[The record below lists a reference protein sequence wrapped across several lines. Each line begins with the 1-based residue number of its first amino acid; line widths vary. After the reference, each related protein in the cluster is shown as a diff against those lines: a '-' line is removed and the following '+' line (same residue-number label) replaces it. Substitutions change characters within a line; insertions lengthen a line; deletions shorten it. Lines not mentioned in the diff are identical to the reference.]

1 MTLTVKHAF
10 VSAKADGG
18 DTSVVR
24 PSDWNANHT
33 FTGTL
38 DPVNGGTGSSAV
50 MTQGSVVFAG
60 PGGAYA
66 QDNDNLFFDDTNN
79 RLGIGTA
86 TPGKTLEVYKAS
98 SPTVRIRNS
107 ATYWDVGLTGNSLFV
122 GLAGGQNV
130 VVDTGGYVGLHGQA
144 TPLAPIHVGS
154 TTGNNPPIASPA
166 ILVAE
171 DRNTNGSGHGFA
183 DESIVHTS
191 AAGTGYA
198 AFAASV
204 NYTGSQHY
212 DHYVGFQA
220 DLKYAS
226 AGTMTSAIGLSV
238 GLHFTAGLA
247 TNFYG
252 SYIYNP
258 PVTGTGAIANVYGH
272 YIEDLTAGGTVNY
285 AIYTAGTTK
294 SYFGGA
300 VGFGTDTI
308 NATFT
313 PQVQIKKAGT
323 DASNPA
329 MSLVLNRQNSNTAG
343 FLFGVDSSNNAAISI
358 NGAGDFRIGVNASG
372 NTVFTENV
380 RITSDANIKI
390 GGTAQRSSNDG
401 TRQLVLFNGTAPVGT
416 LANGVSLY
424 STSGELRVMDAAG
437 NATLLSPHDHDT
449 NEWVYD
455 SIDTRT
461 GKRLHINMERMMK
474 AINDHFGWDFVK
486 EFIE

>member
-86 TPGKTLEVYKAS
+86 TPGQTLEVYKAS

-154 TTGNNPPIASPA
+154 TTGNNPPTASPA

-238 GLHFTAGLA
+238 GLHFYAGLA

-252 SYIYNP
+252 TYIYNP
-258 PVTGTGAIANVYGH
+258 PVSGSSITNAYAHYVEDITSGTN
-272 YIEDLTAGGTVNY
+272 NY
-285 AIYTAGTTK
+285 AIYTAGTAK

-300 VGFGTDTI
+300 IGAGADSI
-308 NATFT
+308 NATFA
-313 PQVQIKKAGT
+313 PQIQVKKAGT
-323 DASNPA
+323 DVTNPA
-329 MSLVLNRQNSNTAG
+329 MSLILNRQNSNVPG
-343 FLFGVDSSNNAAISI
+343 LLFGMDNSGHAAISV
-358 NGAGDFRIGVNASG
+358 NGGADIRIGANASG
-372 NTVFTENV
+372 NATFTENV
-380 RITSDANIKI
+380 RITTEGNVKL
-390 GGTAQRSSNDG
+390 GGTADRSG
-401 TRQLVLFNGTAPVGT
+401 TAGTKQLVLFNGTAPTGT